1 MYQFYIF
8 SNPHKPFTRRIF
20 FINCFSRCRN
30 RINILWCSI
39 FHAVH
44 SRITFINAEGRICT
58 REIAENTLCN
68 YFNHVFATTLLLRSP
83 LPNYYQLSLA
93 SSKSANINDSK
104 LSATGYTSKL
114 SNPQLTIF
122 PLSLSKQ

>member
-1 MYQFYIF
+1 MGFLM
-8 SNPHKPFTRRIF
+8 T
-20 FINCFSRCRN
+20 
-30 RINILWCSI
+30 
-39 FHAVH
+39 
-44 SRITFINAEGRICT
+44 ITVSC
-58 REIAENTLCN
+58 IAEKVAKIHTKPAEYEMSINDKVSGKTNNTAPVILFA
-68 YFNHVFATTLLLRSP
+68 FNHVFATTLLLRSP

-93 SSKSANINDSK
+93 SSKSANINNSK